1 MFERIRE
8 QMEVFECTFDIE
20 VEDRNQR
27 QTVQAPRA
35 ALVQQFLSL
44 AQQAAQSDKPIK
56 VKMSRKVHIYDNFD
70 KKWIERENSVAFA
83 NNAYIKAKGEDL

>member
-20 VEDRNQR
+20 VEDRIQH

-35 ALVQQFLSL
+35 ALEQQFLGL
-44 AQQAAQSDKPIK
+44 AQQAAQSNKPVK
-56 VKMSRKVHIYDNFD
+56 VKMSRKVPIYDNFD
-70 KKWIERENSVAFA
+70 KKWIEQENFVAFA
-83 NNAYIKAKGEDL
+83 NNAYIKVKGEDL

>member
-20 VEDRNQR
+20 VEDRIQH

-35 ALVQQFLSL
+35 ALEQQFLGL
-44 AQQAAQSDKPIK
+44 AQQAAKSDKPVN
-56 VKMSRKVHIYDNFD
+56 VKMSRKVSIYDNFD

-83 NNAYIKAKGEDL
+83 NSVYTKANGVD

>member
-20 VEDRNQR
+20 VEDRIQH

-35 ALVQQFLSL
+35 ALEQHFLGL
-44 AQQAAQSDKPIK
+44 AQQAAKSNNPMR
-56 VKMSRKVHIYDNFD
+56 VKMSRKVPIYDNFD
-70 KKWIERENSVAFA
+70 KKWVERENSVAFA

>member
-20 VEDRNQR
+20 VEDRTQH

-35 ALVQQFLSL
+35 ALEQQFLSL
-44 AQQAAQSDKPIK
+44 VQQAAQSSKPVK
-56 VKMSRKVHIYDNFD
+56 VKMSRKVPIYDNFD

-83 NNAYIKAKGEDL
+83 NNTYIKTKGENM

>member
-1 MFERIRE
+1 MFEKIRE

-20 VEDRNQR
+20 VENRIQHKI
-27 QTVQAPRA
+27 VQAPRA
-35 ALVQQFLSL
+35 AIEQHFLGL

-56 VKMSRKVHIYDNFD
+56 VKMSRKVPIYDNFD